1 MSLDIDI
8 TDLQSREIAKILNM
22 YPQGHLKINFE
33 RVFWCSDYVE
43 PSNADYPTSPAK
55 AFDPRRPAR
64 GSGNI
69 GESFGRMSD
78 TLAGMVQPP
87 QRERRN

>member
-1 MSLDIDI
+1 MDIDI
-8 TDLQSREIAKILNM
+8 TELKSREIAKILNM

-43 PSNADYPTSPAK
+43 PNNAEYPTSPAK
-55 AFDPRRPAR
+55 ALDPRGPVR

-69 GESFGRMSD
+69 GQSFGRMSD
-78 TLAGMVQPP
+78 VLAGMVQPP
-87 QRERRN
+87 QRQAR